1 MMTWRRWTL
10 MSVGICLLVIG
21 LTGRAGAVYID
32 SERTFRIIAKVQ
44 TRVTFRLQD
53 SSGFTEPADIGF
65 GDLVQWRNLALIELD
80 HDLRDLTDQL
90 DILYPLKAL
99 DIRAKYHIVGRF
111 MYDGV
116 YDVGPQSFQDVKDN
130 DKENITNFSHQYDL
144 WECYLD
150 LSRHN
155 AFLRIGKQNLA
166 WGETDVFRL
175 LDGINPLDNTFG
187 GPFEDVDDR
196 RIPLWMLRGS
206 YNFGNVG
213 PIGSLTLEGFWVPGN
228 WDARVAP
235 IAPAGTPYAAPK
247 PASPLPSVL
256 VTPSKVMS
264 SSRWGVRLLGV
275 LGGNYSFNIA
285 HYKTYMDILSLRLAV
300 GDSPLDAWMELSYP
314 AVQITGASMNFWE
327 SHTDVIVRA
336 EVAWFWDEP
345 VFIPQENLPIEPL
358 PFPIPGVPG
367 LPQNGTIPKKDK
379 LKWMIGLD
387 KQMWIRSLNKTST
400 FLMSFQWFATW
411 VNDFDERMRQP
422 LALYPEATNF
432 SAEKEFS
439 SNFTFLTNTM
449 YLKGAL
455 NPQLVLAYDI
465 RGAWMF
471 VPSIKYIREPFRFLV
486 QYSGI
491 VGNMTG
497 FGAFRD
503 RDQIAFI
510 VTYQLN

>member
-1 MMTWRRWTL
+1 MALRRWVL
-10 MSVGICLLVIG
+10 LCVGVCLLVIG
-21 LTGRAGAVYID
+21 IAGRAGAVYID
-32 SERTFRIIAKVQ
+32 SERTFRVIAKVQ

-53 SSGFTEPADIGF
+53 ASGFTAPADVGI

-90 DILYPLKAL
+90 DIFYPLKAL

-111 MYDGV
+111 MYDAV
-116 YDVGPQSFQDVKDN
+116 YDVGPQSFQDLKEY
-130 DKENITNFSHQYDL
+130 DKENITNFSQQYDL

-150 LSRHN
+150 LSRN
-155 AFLRIGKQNLA
+155 DAFLRIGKQNLA

-187 GPFEDVDDR
+187 GPFEDLDDR

-235 IAPAGTPYAAPK
+235 IAPAGTPYAP
-247 PASPLPSVL
+247 PQPPSPLPKVL
-256 VTPSKVMS
+256 VPPSKVMS

-285 HYKTYMDILSLRLAV
+285 HYKTYMDVLSLRLAV
-300 GDSPLDAWMELSYP
+300 GDSPLDAWSELSYP

-327 SHTDVIVRA
+327 SHTDVIVRS

-345 VFIPQENLPIEPL
+345 VFIPEVNLPMAPL
-358 PFPIPGVPG
+358 PFPVPGIPG
-367 LPQNGTIPKKDK
+367 LPQNGTVPKKDQ

-387 KQMWIRSLNKTST
+387 KNVWLRSLNKTST
-400 FLMSFQWFATW
+400 FMMSFQWFATW
-411 VNDFDERMRQP
+411 VSDFDERQCQP
-422 LALYPEATNF
+422 LALYPESTHF
-432 SAEKEFS
+432 SAAKEFS

-455 NPQLVLAYDI
+455 NPQMVLAYDI

-471 VPSIKYIREPFRFLV
+471 VPSIKYILEPFRFLV

-491 VGNMTG
+491 VGNMSG